1 MYLRFI
7 LLVWLIS
14 GSVFAAPNVVVS
26 IKPIHSIVSSITQ
39 DITEPKLLLKTQESA
54 HHFHLKP
61 SQLSSIENADLV
73 VAIHPNMEI
82 GLNKALSSIP
92 QHKKIYIVR
101 YDEHSKHLNSSQNYH
116 IWLDINNMQ
125 EFAKKLTDKLI
136 TIDSENK
143 SRYLSNLN
151 KLNKKLDTLQKNIQ
165 QKLSAYAGKPVASF
179 SNAFEYFINSNKLKL
194 STTVTKFH
202 EERLSI
208 YKVLNAKNT
217 IKNSKTKCL
226 IATKEVSDKQ
236 INILSEGLNINTA
249 RIDIIGFGI
258 KQNVDHYFELMN
270 NIGSKV
276 EKCLQ

>member
-1 MYLRFI
+1 MYLCFI

-179 SNAFEYFINSNKLKL
+179 SNAFEYFINSNNLKL

-202 EERLSI
+202 EERLSV
-208 YKVLNAKNT
+208 YKVLNAKNI

-226 IATKEVSDKQ
+226 ITTTEVSNKQ